1 MSCEHDCQRPP
12 VFPMAISNRPGLDT
26 IRYRIGTYAEMRA
39 HMLARLDAAAALAR
53 WTHRK
58 ADDPGI
64 ALIEGAA
71 IVGDILTFYQ
81 QLYANEAFLRTAR
94 WRESIADL
102 VKLLGYRLAPGLG
115 GHARFALAAKG
126 DKPVFVPQGFGVKA
140 QLDGAPKPANFE
152 TDGPAAAYPPLSQF
166 HLYRPRYT
174 PAIRNGT
181 DSFQL
186 IAVSVLPSLKAG
198 DRVLAGILRADG
210 ASLDHSQILVV
221 DKTWQAFGM
230 QFVKMKGGIASLL
243 GPSLIAA
250 AGPVAAAVAAG
261 AFSAASAIAFSS
273 PIVTA
278 IGAPISSLFGVS
290 VSSAAVLSA
299 GIAVA
304 TVTSVNQLRAY

>member
-39 HMLARLDAAAALAR
+39 HMLARLDAAAALSR

-94 WRESIADL
+94 WRDSVADL

-115 GHARFALAAKG
+115 GHARFALAVKG
-126 DKPVFVPQGFGVKA
+126 DRPVQVPAGTGFKA

-152 TDGPAAAYPPLSQF
+152 TSAPATAYPHLSQF
-166 HLYRPRYT
+166 NLYRPRQT
-174 PAIRNGT
+174 PLIVHGT
-181 DSFQL
+181 DTFYVETSDPA
-186 IAVSVLPSLKAG
+186 AVKLKAG
-198 DRVLAGILRADG
+198 DRLMVGLLRADRTT
-210 ASLDHSQILVV
+210 LDHTQVLTV
-221 DKTWQAFGM
+221 DKTWQSFGIL
-230 QFVKMKGGIASLL
+230 FVRMKGGITSL
-243 GPSLIAA
+243 
-250 AGPVAAAVAAG
+250 
-261 AFSAASAIAFSS
+261 AASPSFSS
-273 PIVTA
+273 VLSSIAGTATFTGFLGA
-278 IGAPISSLFGVS
+278 IGS
-290 VSSAAVLSA
+290 
-299 GIAVA
+299 
-304 TVTSVNQLRAY
+304 